1 MGLTGAVVGWQAAAM
16 TKNPAPAVWPSLR
29 YRDAPAAVEFLT
41 QAFGFEVSADHREAD
56 DPSRVAHAELTWPL
70 GGGVM
75 LGSDRPSPG
84 WPARPGT
91 GAVYVMTDEPD
102 ALYERAV
109 AAGAEVLREPA
120 DTDYGSR
127 EFAVTDPEGNLWSFG
142 TYRGA

>member
-1 MGLTGAVVGWQAAAM
+1 MRWQAAVM
-16 TKNPAPAVWPSLR
+16 TTNPAAGVWPSLR
-29 YRDAPAAVEFLT
+29 YRDAPAALEFLAR
-41 QAFGFEVSADHREAD
+41 AFGFEVSADYREAD
-56 DPSRVAHAELTWPL
+56 DASRVAHAELTWPL

-102 ALYERAV
+102 ALFQRAV
-109 AAGAEVLREPA
+109 AAGAEMLREPA

-142 TYRGA
+142 TYGGA

>member
-1 MGLTGAVVGWQAAAM
+1 
-16 TKNPAPAVWPSLR
+16 
-29 YRDAPAAVEFLT
+29 
-41 QAFGFEVSADHREAD
+41 
-56 DPSRVAHAELTWPL
+56 
-70 GGGVM
+70 M

-102 ALYERAV
+102 ALFQRAV
-109 AAGAEVLREPA
+109 AAGAEVLREPG

-142 TYRGA
+142 TRRLTGSRRTDPTPHPPRRGPAPGGRPRRFVPIREAAGPVQFSPGPPEGEDDVP

>member
-1 MGLTGAVVGWQAAAM
+1 M
-16 TKNPAPAVWPSLR
+16 
-29 YRDAPAAVEFLT
+29 
-41 QAFGFEVSADHREAD
+41 
-56 DPSRVAHAELTWPL
+56 AHAELTWPL

-102 ALYERAV
+102 ALFQRAV

-142 TYRGA
+142 TYGGA

>member
-1 MGLTGAVVGWQAAAM
+1 
-16 TKNPAPAVWPSLR
+16 
-29 YRDAPAAVEFLT
+29 
-41 QAFGFEVSADHREAD
+41 
-56 DPSRVAHAELTWPL
+56 
-70 GGGVM
+70 
-75 LGSDRPSPG
+75 
-84 WPARPGT
+84 
-91 GAVYVMTDEPD
+91 MTDEPD